1 MEALGR
7 LFNVHPLADD
17 VYVNMRYAAAVT
29 FIGYNAAGE
38 TWTLTE
44 AKDAS
49 GTSAQVLATITRYHV
64 QATAGA
70 AWVLVPVS
78 GSAASAVVTTSAQDG
93 VAIHVAGV
101 ELSDTYTH
109 LKLTSTSTGTVV
121 AITHDLTPQR
131 APENLPVITT

>member
-17 VYVNMRYAAAVT
+17 AYVNMRYASAVT
-29 FIGYNAAGE
+29 FVGYNAAGD

-49 GTSAQVLATITRYHV
+49 GTSAQVLATISRYYV
-64 QATAGA
+64 SATAGA
-70 AWVLVPVS
+70 VWTLQT
-78 GSAASAVVTTSAQDG
+78 AANVSAVTTTSSQDA

-131 APENLPVITT
+131 DPANLPAIGA